1 MAGRILRIRISDQE
15 KAILKFLEEAGPG
28 GQSEAVREAI
38 RLCAEK
44 DPVEQRLDRI
54 IKLLEDLKQKP

>member
-1 MAGRILRIRISDQE
+1 MAGRILRIRISDQD
-15 KAILKFLEEAGPG
+15 KVILKFLEEAGSG

-38 RLCAEK
+38 RRCAEK

-54 IKLLEDLKQKP
+54 IELLEELKQKS